1 MKKVY
6 IWYSTATNITGE
18 NLTKAL
24 EEKLDSSL
32 FEVKGGKTK
41 PSDADIII
49 GYGTKTSR
57 DIGYLRGTVI
67 LNHPNNIRTNR
78 NKLDALTKMKS
89 ENVPIPM
96 FETINK
102 ALSEST
108 ELTYPVIARTKY
120 HQGGRGLTI
129 CLSKKQI
136 KKAASNTEFGYV
148 QKLVATDKEYRV
160 HVFQE
165 NIIYIAEKVIQSDPT
180 ASWKANYLDKIKSI
194 AEKNEMELNNETAD
208 LCLKVISKDLTL
220 PDLVVRSNKRGWHFK
235 KITLDNIT
243 NNQKLLLLKDAA
255 IQAVKAIGLDFG
267 AVDCAIDEEGKA
279 QVIEVNSGPGLQGS
293 AFTAYVDSIKNFLIN
308 VVNEEENNRRER
320 NRTTGTQT
328 TMQDIINEVRS
339 LNERI
344 SRLMENSR

>member
-6 IWYSTATNITGE
+6 IWYSTATDITGE

-57 DIGYLRGTVI
+57 NIGYLRGTVI

-208 LCLKVISKDLTL
+208 LCLK
-220 PDLVVRSNKRGWHFK
+220 
-235 KITLDNIT
+235 
-243 NNQKLLLLKDAA
+243 
-255 IQAVKAIGLDFG
+255 LDFG